1 MTNISHR
8 QFTNIRNYFI
18 HMFGVASIGR
28 SGGLRSLNEDHWK
41 KHTTFRNID
50 GNMEEVR
57 IINPNQKG
65 RR

>member
-1 MTNISHR
+1 
-8 QFTNIRNYFI
+8 
-18 HMFGVASIGR
+18 MFGVASIGR